1 MTFICNSKKKSGVIE
16 KYSKIN
22 LELAKI
28 AKFHY
33 IKIGK
38 TKFNISPL
46 EGI

>member
-1 MTFICNSKKKSGVIE
+1 MTFICNLKKKPGFIE

-28 AKFHY
+28 AILQY

-46 EGI
+46 EVI